1 MQTSRRRRAVP
12 LILAVFVAAVAT
24 LFVGVRPAL
33 ATPPGPPIQ
42 APAGLCTTDEWR
54 NPANFERCTS
64 GLQDLGASRLQCVLA
79 PTPSTPDSGTAGWFA
94 ARSAAYDQ
102 PGPKGLSTRY
112 GYAGY
117 DYTTYDIG
125 CAQTVMH
132 PDYKFENT
140 VANGEFM
147 MATGVIGAAN
157 ALRERAWN
165 PKSMWGWA
173 DPLVDK
179 ATKAVYVKVF
189 TVFGAITLAVVG
201 LYLLWRSRQ
210 SDMSNAMTTAGWAVL
225 VMVIITAIAHWPT
238 WSANVADSTLVGSLG
253 VIHDAVGPPSQDTP
267 AAQCRNPDPQ
277 GCIDHRSPAIRASDT
292 ATDGML
298 YRNWLRG
305 ELGSADSATA
315 RRYGPVLYDAKSFTW
330 GEMQD
335 IRDDPKQ
342 RQVLIDQKQQ
352 RWMKVAEQIKADDPE
367 AYEYL
372 QGTRGMDRIGAGF
385 IAILASLFFAMFD
398 ITASLLVLLGFLIFR
413 WAVIA
418 APILGTV
425 GLLRPASSGL
435 RRLANAVVAAIF
447 NIIIFGTGAAVYL
460 FAVDL
465 VMGTASLPGWLQVV
479 LIWLTGVVGWLLLRP
494 YRRIT
499 QLGGK
504 DSSRAVTS
512 VGSWHR
518 MFFRDVQQAA
528 VFRLV
533 EEGGT
538 REPGRRGI
546 FGHPDQRPES
556 RTESVVTAGSSR
568 SAVAIGPG
576 PSTGDP
582 GAPAAARPETGPA
595 RGPATREAARAA
607 SSPSR
612 RDTGQRWTEPDVGDG
627 PPSYTVYRPDS
638 GDVSVPARTVRR
650 TESASTPN

>member
-1 MQTSRRRRAVP
+1 
-12 LILAVFVAAVAT
+12 
-24 LFVGVRPAL
+24 
-33 ATPPGPPIQ
+33 
-42 APAGLCTTDEWR
+42 
-54 NPANFERCTS
+54 
-64 GLQDLGASRLQCVLA
+64 
-79 PTPSTPDSGTAGWFA
+79 
-94 ARSAAYDQ
+94 
-102 PGPKGLSTRY
+102 
-112 GYAGY
+112 
-117 DYTTYDIG
+117 
-125 CAQTVMH
+125 
-132 PDYKFENT
+132 
-140 VANGEFM
+140 
-147 MATGVIGAAN
+147 
-157 ALRERAWN
+157 
-165 PKSMWGWA
+165 
-173 DPLVDK
+173 
-179 ATKAVYVKVF
+179 
-189 TVFGAITLAVVG
+189 
-201 LYLLWRSRQ
+201 
-210 SDMSNAMTTAGWAVL
+210 
-225 VMVIITAIAHWPT
+225 
-238 WSANVADSTLVGSLG
+238 
-253 VIHDAVGPPSQDTP
+253 
-267 AAQCRNPDPQ
+267 
-277 GCIDHRSPAIRASDT
+277 
-292 ATDGML
+292 
-298 YRNWLRG
+298 
-305 ELGSADSATA
+305 
-315 RRYGPVLYDAKSFTW
+315 
-330 GEMQD
+330 
-335 IRDDPKQ
+335 

-367 AYEYL
+367 AYQYL
-372 QGTRGMDRIGAGF
+372 QGTQGMDRIGAGF
-385 IAILASLFFAMFD
+385 ISILASVFFAMFD
-398 ITASLLVLLGFLIFR
+398 ITASILVLLGFLIFR

-435 RRLANAVVAAIF
+435 RRLANAVVAAVF

-650 TESASTPN
+650 AESASTPN